1 MHNLCLRLGRLL
13 YPGEIGSNGYA
24 IFFFGA
30 GGWGG
35 GGHKVHYGLCESGES
50 PLGEHGPIT
59 REMVTFFIIRI
70 KIGNLMK
77 LTR

>member
-1 MHNLCLRLGRLL
+1 MSSIGTGLL

-59 REMVTFFIIRI
+59 REMITFFIIRI

>member
-1 MHNLCLRLGRLL
+1 MQ
-13 YPGEIGSNGYA
+13 
-24 IFFFGA
+24 FFFLA
-30 GGWGG
+30 QGGGG

-59 REMVTFFIIRI
+59 REMITFFIIRI

>member
-1 MHNLCLRLGRLL
+1 MQ
-13 YPGEIGSNGYA
+13 
-24 IFFFGA
+24 FFFWRRGV
-30 GGWGG
+30 

-59 REMVTFFIIRI
+59 REMITFFIIRI